1 MKKNIIIGMAVL
13 LLGTMTSCGRKKEP
27 VPTDEVLVAA
37 EQTTEELTAKTELAA
52 EAATVS
58 IITGEVID
66 AAMNTVIIRTE
77 DGADLIFSKEDA
89 EIDLNDGFVIGNL
102 ITIEYTGKIEGND
115 ASLAKA
121 VKISDA
127 PEQ

>member
-27 VPTDEVLVAA
+27 VPTNEIQVAA
-37 EQTTEELTAKTELAA
+37 EQTTEESAANTEPAA
-52 EAATVS
+52 EVATVS

-77 DGADLIFSKEDA
+77 GGVDLIFSKEDA
-89 EIDLNDGFVIGNL
+89 EIDLKDGLVIGNL
-102 ITIEYTGKIEGND
+102 ITIEYTGNIEGND
-115 ASLAKA
+115 ASSAKA
-121 VKISDA
+121 VKISDVL
-127 PEQ
+127 EQ